1 MDKIIPSPIDYDPST
16 GNFHWQDD
24 KAPVVLFGAVNS
36 LAFLALIIH
45 VYKNDD
51 GNKHMKTYADF
62 IGDSA
67 TIVEKLLLY
76 GIPSENIFNIHN
88 SMALVGLELLKN
100 AFNDKAKKDK
110 KNMNDSSSSIQERR
124 KKRNVLLRAFLK
136 INFPLS
142 LILYWFIPFTIIL
155 SWLLIGIQII
165 TTLRSDSSISLS
177 LILNSLL
184 EIRAS
189 VQYPLLSIFSFIYLL
204 TWRNRWKRSVDDQ
217 IDLLYRVCEMSEDF
231 DEIYER
237 LEQFIT
243 QNIGYGHRAMFSRAT
258 GSFPYLAF
266 KKTNVTWDLRSLLLF
281 PSTYD
286 YVYLII
292 FSILIFPF
300 DILIEISNASN
311 LQEIQLTPLFVL
323 GLSFL
328 GIFLLSNIQL
338 FHFLIPFK
346 KILRFFKR
354 SEGRGNGE
362 TKTPTSH
369 RFSFFSMML
378 TGPYSQN
385 AGKIIHLSIT
395 SIAIFWAN
403 VIFWASF
410 FSFLFD
416 EQSYINNSLRLYCWF
431 TFVMFIW
438 VFTYTYYRSSERDQS
453 LFQSLEEKEFR
464 FVNSLSNKSTSS
476 DLNDRDYTLSQLH
489 SAMNILKRK
498 RSNTIRSKITIN
510 YILLSIIF
518 PILLQLFLQFL
529 F

>member
-36 LAFLALIIH
+36 LTFLTLIIYF
-45 VYKNDD
+45 YKNDD
-51 GNKHMKTYADF
+51 ENKHMKTYADF
-62 IGDSA
+62 IGGSA
-67 TIVEKLLLY
+67 SVVEKLFSH
-76 GIPSENIFNIHN
+76 GIPSEKIFNIHN
-88 SMALVGLELLKN
+88 SIMLKALEMLKET
-100 AFNDKAKKDK
+100 FNDKAKKDK
-110 KNMNDSSSSIQERR
+110 ENMNDSSSSIQERR
-124 KKRNVLLRAFLK
+124 KKRNVLLRVFLK

-142 LILYWFIPFTIIL
+142 LIFYWLIPFTIIL

-165 TTLRSDSSISLS
+165 TTLRSDSSISIS
-177 LILNSLL
+177 LIINSLL
-184 EIRAS
+184 EIRAN

-231 DEIYER
+231 NEIYER

-243 QNIGYGHRAMFSRAT
+243 QNTGYGHQAMFSRAT

-281 PSTYD
+281 PSMYD

-328 GIFLLSNIQL
+328 GILLLSNIQL

-385 AGKIIHLSIT
+385 AGKNIHLSIT

-403 VIFWASF
+403 F

-416 EQSYINNSLRLYCWF
+416 DQSYINNLLRVYCWF

-438 VFTYTYYRSSERDQS
+438 VFIYTYYRNSERDQS

-476 DLNDRDYTLSQLH
+476 DLNNRDNTLSQLH
-489 SAMNILKRK
+489 SAMNILERK
-498 RSNTIRSKITIN
+498 RSNTIRSKLAIN

-518 PILLQLFLQFL
+518 PILLQFFLQFL